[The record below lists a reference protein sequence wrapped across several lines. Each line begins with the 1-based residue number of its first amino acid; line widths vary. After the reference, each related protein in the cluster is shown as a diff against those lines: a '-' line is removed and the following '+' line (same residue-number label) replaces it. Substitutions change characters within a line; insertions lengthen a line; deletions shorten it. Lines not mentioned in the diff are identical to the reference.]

1 MNLWTAF
8 KKEILEQRRTHRL
21 LIAVVVLAAFGM
33 LSPLLAKFMPE
44 IFAMIPG
51 AEQIASIIPAPTV
64 NDAVAQYIK
73 NISQFGVLMALLF
86 CMGAV
91 ASEKEKGTAALVLS
105 KPMGRGSFIAAKFL
119 AVGVTF
125 ALALTAAALGG
136 YYYAWVLFEPL
147 NAAAFLAMN
156 GLILVYML
164 FYASVT
170 LFFSTLTRI
179 QFVAIGGAAAV
190 LIVSGVFGSLPTYG
204 KFSPDTIVNIAA
216 KVALGQPVEGWWGL
230 WISLILTAI
239 ALLGA
244 WLVFRRQ
251 EL

>member
-1 MNLWTAF
+1 MTLWTAF
-8 KKEILEQRRTHRL
+8 KKEFLEQRRTRRL

-33 LSPLLAKFMPE
+33 LSPLMAKFMPE

-51 AEQIASIIPAPTV
+51 AEQIASIIPAPTI

-73 NISQFGVLMALLF
+73 NITQFGVLMSLLF

-105 KPMGRGSFIAAKFL
+105 KPMGRGSFITAKFL

-125 ALALTAAALGG
+125 ALGLTAAALGG

-147 NAAAFLAMN
+147 KGSAFLAMN
-156 GLILVYML
+156 GLILAYML
-164 FYASVT
+164 FYAAVT
-170 LFFSTLTRI
+170 LFFSTLTRT
-179 QFVAIGGAAAV
+179 QFVAVGGAAVV

-204 KFSPDTIVNIAA
+204 KFSPDTVVNIAA
-216 KVALGQPVEGWWGL
+216 RVALGQPVESWWGL
-230 WISLILTAI
+230 WMSLILTVA
-239 ALLGA
+239 ALVGA